1 MGEFA
6 CDFFRF
12 PLTFYRRDES
22 NKVLVIERFIEGW
35 EGGRIGFFLLPQ
47 RRVLAGFVHGET
59 VKVDMVDGAGEGIFD
74 LDEGWG
80 VSWTTRVGSGVGEGG
95 VGWEEGS
102 GVGWEEGKGVAWE
115 EGMGVGWGEG
125 VVVGWVEG
133 TGDAVGFRVK
143 SRAWVRVG
151 VLGFVGDVGF
161 LIFYFRWELGDFKG
175 IRRGPLSG
183 D

>member
-12 PLTFYRRDES
+12 PLTFHRRDES

-59 VKVDMVDGAGEGIFD
+59 VRGGHGGKS
-74 LDEGWG
+74 GWSG
-80 VSWTTRVGSGVGEGG
+80 GRWYLVWMRVSGTTRVGSGVGEGSG

-102 GVGWEEGKGVAWE
+102 GVGWEEERGVGWEEERGVDWEEGKGVA
-115 EGMGVGWGEG
+115 
-125 VVVGWVEG
+125 
-133 TGDAVGFRVK
+133 
-143 SRAWVRVG
+143 
-151 VLGFVGDVGF
+151 
-161 LIFYFRWELGDFKG
+161 
-175 IRRGPLSG
+175 
-183 D
+183 